1 MSRILIIDDDAQI
14 LKMLRQILEREKYHV
29 TEASNG
35 KEGLRLYRENPA
47 DLVITD
53 IIMPEK
59 EGIEIIIELKR
70 DYPDV
75 KIIAISGGG
84 RINPEDY
91 LDIAKKE
98 IIIELKRDYPD
109 VKIIA
114 ISGGGRINPE
124 DYLDIAKK
132 LGAHRIFA
140 KPVERKELLNAVR
153 ELLVP

>member
-1 MSRILIIDDDAQI
+1 MPSILIIDDDAQI
-14 LKMLRQILEREKYHV
+14 LKMLRQILERESYDV
-29 TEASNG
+29 TEAFNG
-35 KEGLRLYRENPA
+35 KQGLRLYRENPT

-91 LDIAKKE
+91 LDIAKK
-98 IIIELKRDYPD
+98 
-109 VKIIA
+109 
-114 ISGGGRINPE
+114 
-124 DYLDIAKK
+124 
-132 LGAHRIFA
+132 LGAHRIFT
-140 KPVERKELLNAVR
+140 KPVERKKLLNAVR
-153 ELLVP
+153 ELLG